1 MLDLQVTSGMAG
13 LPGALLPAMGS
24 RESVAGADNRS
35 HWPCTVS
42 RMRPLCVWH
51 APECM
56 HEPQAAMLDLR
67 VTSGLARL
75 LGALLPAMGNG
86 DPVAGAAA
94 TMALEVVFV
103 LANPTVCLNP
113 QQPAAQRAVQEA
125 PSKAEV
131 SPQQPCCNIRANI

>member
-1 MLDLQVTSGMAG
+1 MLDLRVTSGLAR
-13 LPGALLPAMGS
+13 LLGALLPAMAGTKP
-24 RESVAGADNRS
+24 VAGTDNKPYWTCS
-35 HWPCTVS
+35 VS
-42 RMRPLCVWH
+42 RIRHRACVWH
-51 APECM
+51 AAECV
-56 HEPQAAMLDLR
+56 HVPQAAMLDLR

-75 LGALLPAMGNG
+75 LGALLPAMGSG

-131 SPQQPCCNIRANI
+131 RPQSPCNIRAGM